1 MTFGRTRVPFEY
13 TYLVSGV
20 PLKRVNTVTDLG
32 VKFDPALNFHG
43 HIMDIANASY
53 FRLGF
58 VLRNAR
64 PFREPTTARLL
75 YTFLVRSKLEYCS
88 LIWSPHE
95 ALYSLMI
102 ERVQKR
108 FLRFL
113 YMKVYGYYPYLYPTA
128 FLLGMLEFNS
138 LEVRRNV
145 HLVRFVFDLLR
156 GRIIV
161 PDLLS
166 SIFIRVP
173 ANYVRG
179 RHHDLLA
186 ISLART
192 NLFREAPLSRAA
204 RFINAITSSR
214 HECDI
219 FFMPESTFEKMVME
233 FF

>member
-1 MTFGRTRVPFEY
+1 M
-13 TYLVSGV
+13 S
-20 PLKRVNTVTDLG
+20 
-32 VKFDPALNFHG
+32 
-43 HIMDIANASY
+43 
-53 FRLGF
+53 
-58 VLRNAR
+58 
-64 PFREPTTARLL
+64 
-75 YTFLVRSKLEYCS
+75 CS
-88 LIWSPHE
+88 LGRSPHE

-102 ERVQKR
+102 ETVQKR
-108 FLRFL
+108 FRRFL